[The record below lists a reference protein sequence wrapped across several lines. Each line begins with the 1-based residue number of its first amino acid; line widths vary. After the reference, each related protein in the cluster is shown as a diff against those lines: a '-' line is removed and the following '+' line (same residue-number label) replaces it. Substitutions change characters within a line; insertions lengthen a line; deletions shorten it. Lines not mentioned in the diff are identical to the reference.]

1 MATEANP
8 VYEPEGPASE
18 ALSSWYVRNL
28 VQRTIDQA
36 FKLAP
41 PPTGRAD
48 GGPAES
54 RTGQDGLRG
63 ESTRPLSSS
72 LTGIRPGSGV

>member
-1 MATEANP
+1 MATEGNP

-41 PPTGRAD
+41 QPAGRAD
-48 GGPAES
+48 AGPPERRS
-54 RTGQDGLRG
+54 D
-63 ESTRPLSSS
+63 
-72 LTGIRPGSGV
+72 

>member
-41 PPTGRAD
+41 PPAGRAD
-48 GGPAES
+48 AGPAES
-54 RTGQDGLRG
+54 R
-63 ESTRPLSSS
+63 
-72 LTGIRPGSGV
+72 SG